1 MACNLPEPTWAS
13 LSCVF
18 RLNPDCMPHNDP
30 ASVPPAMVL
39 CKRAN
44 HMSGGVA
51 ILIGL
56 VFIGLHFSEPA
67 NSDREKHAR
76 HASLGLGALLA
87 GMGAVMI
94 GFTRVVEIQ
103 RRGDRV
109 GLRRGWMAAGKFPI
123 MLPHVFDAVEVR
135 QRLPRFG
142 GYLGMTSTIIWSVML
157 VDSASSAGG
166 EVSDFQA
173 KEPAD
178 VLCAKLVSRIRESQ
192 AAE

>member
-1 MACNLPEPTWAS
+1 
-13 LSCVF
+13 
-18 RLNPDCMPHNDP
+18 
-30 ASVPPAMVL
+30 MVL

-76 HASLGLGALLA
+76 HATFALGVILA
-87 GMGAVMI
+87 GMGAVMM
-94 GFTRVVEIQ
+94 GFIRVVEIQ

-109 GLRRGWMAAGKFPI
+109 GLRRGWMAVGKFPI

-135 QRLPRFG
+135 KRIPRFG
-142 GYLGMTSTIIWSVML
+142 GYLGMTSTIIWSVIL
-157 VDSASSAGG
+157 VDSASSVGG
-166 EVSDFQA
+166 EVSDFPTR
-173 KEPAD
+173 EPAEA
-178 VLCAKLVSRIRESQ
+178 LCAKLVSRIRESQ
-192 AAE
+192 GAE